1 MKTTVCLKYFVNDW
15 VLKVMQPKKKLYF
28 VFIISIYKLKIFSE
42 KVGDD
47 LSVWVL
53 NLLV

>member
-15 VLKVMQPKKKLYF
+15 ALKVMQPKKTLCF
-28 VFIISIYKLKIFSE
+28 VFIFPTYKLQIFSE
-42 KVGDD
+42 NVGDD